1 MQDRERSTRTPF
13 RFENMQL
20 QAAEQTLMRK
30 WLDDA
35 VATMVGSPSSKPGK
49 ELKLP
54 KKDIEVWN
62 KEILGRVE
70 VKMRQSM
77 NEMRDSERAEEGKE
91 LEERERENREFDEGA
106 SLLALAQETSWR
118 KT

>member
-1 MQDRERSTRTPF
+1 M
-13 RFENMQL
+13 
-20 QAAEQTLMRK
+20 
-30 WLDDA
+30 DDT

-118 KT
+118 KTSSIVVGKGDSNTKLLHIIAITNRRRNYIE